1 MIPEIGQFALI
12 LALSL
17 AIAQGVLPL
26 VGAHRGDATMMRVGH
41 TAALGQFVFVVFA
54 FGCLTWVFLNDDFS
68 VLYVANHSQLSLP
81 TVYKVSAV
89 WGAHEGSLLMWIMLL
104 ATWTVAVARFSRGL
118 PEAFSARVIGVLGLL
133 SVGFLLFAI
142 LTSNPF
148 DRLVPAAADG
158 GDLNPLLQDP
168 GLAIH
173 PPLLYIGYVGFSV
186 AFAFA
191 IAAMISGDLDQKWA
205 KWTRPWTT
213 IAWMFLTLG
222 IAIGSWWAYY
232 ELGWG
237 GWWFWDAVEN
247 ASFMPWLIGT
257 ALIHSLAVTEKRG
270 LFKSWTLLLAITAFS
285 LSLLGTFL
293 VRSGI
298 IVSVHAFATDPT
310 RGSFILGFLAIV
322 VIGALILYAWRAPS
336 LDSDVGFGLLSRESF
351 LLLNN
356 VLLVVA
362 AALVLIGTLSPL
374 VIELINGE
382 KISIGPPWFNVA
394 FVVPMLPLLFLIGLG
409 MHTMWRQQNAST
421 WLSPLKIAAIVAL
434 VLGIAI
440 PLFFYGRISLMLAA
454 GCIASIWIIS
464 TSLILP
470 IRSLR
475 REKGTAGITRS
486 ALGMSVA
493 HLGMGLFVIG
503 VTIVSAF
510 NVESDQ
516 AMRQGEE
523 LDVAGYHFEIRE
535 LREVQGPNYSAIEA
549 LVEIRKDGDF
559 VAMVR
564 PQKRQ
569 YLVQKSW
576 MTEAG
581 IHVDW
586 NKDLF
591 VALGD
596 QLGNGAWSVRIQYKP
611 MIRFIWFG
619 ALLMALGGII
629 AVSDR
634 RYRLEVPAADKAG
647 AKSKRRGKGKAALE
661 GAR

>member
-17 AIAQGVLPL
+17 AICQAVLPL
-26 VGAHRGDATMMRVGH
+26 VGAHRGDAGMMGVAR
-41 TAALGQFVFVVFA
+41 TAATGQFLFVAVSFA
-54 FGCLTWVFLNDDFS
+54 CLTWAFLNDDFS
-68 VLYVANHSQLSLP
+68 VLYVANHSQLALP
-81 TVYKVSAV
+81 TIYKVSAV
-89 WGAHEGSLLMWIMLL
+89 WGAHEGSLLMWILIL
-104 ATWTVAVARFSRGL
+104 AAWTVAVARFSSGL
-118 PEAFSARVIGVLGLL
+118 PEAFAARVIGVLGLL
-133 SVGFLLFAI
+133 SIGFLLFAL

-148 DRLVPAAADG
+148 ERLVPAAADG

-191 IAAMISGDLDQKWA
+191 IAAMLSGDLDRTWA

-213 IAWMFLTLG
+213 LAWMFLTLG
-222 IAIGSWWAYY
+222 ISLGSWWAYY

-310 RGSFILGFLAIV
+310 RGFFILTFLAIV
-322 VIGALILYAWRAPS
+322 VIGALVLYAWRAPS
-336 LDSDVGFGLLSRESF
+336 LDSEVGFALLSRETF

-362 AALVLIGTLSPL
+362 TALVLIGTLSPL
-374 VIELINGE
+374 IVEMATGG

-394 FVVPMLPLLFLIGLG
+394 FLIPTIPLVILVGMG
-409 MHTMWRQQNAST
+409 MHVAWRVQSKT
-421 WLSPLKIAAIVAL
+421 PWLNMLKVPAIVAL
-434 VLGIAI
+434 LFGVVI
-440 PLFFYGRISLMLAA
+440 PLFVYGRISILLVVGCAA
-454 GCIASIWIIS
+454 AAWVVLV
-464 TSLILP
+464 SLIP
-470 IRSLR
+470 IVRSLR

-486 ALGMSVA
+486 VLGQSVA
-493 HLGMGLFVIG
+493 HLGLGVFVLG

-510 NVESDQ
+510 GVESDR
-516 AMRQGEE
+516 ALSPGESIE
-523 LDVAGYHFEIRE
+523 VAGYEFEMQG
-535 LREVQGPNYSAIEA
+535 LGNVQGPNFSAIEA
-549 LVEIRKDGDF
+549 EIEIRKDGEY
-559 VAMVR
+559 VATVR

-581 IHVDW
+581 IHPGLD
-586 NKDLF
+586 KDLF

-596 QLGNGAWSVRIQYKP
+596 QLGNGGWSVRVQYKP
-611 MIRFIWFG
+611 LIRLIWLG
-619 ALLMALGGII
+619 TLIMALGGVI

-634 RYRLEVPAADKAG
+634 RYRVKVREKNEAVAAGTEAPA
-647 AKSKRRGKGKAALE
+647 
-661 GAR
+661 

>member
-1 MIPEIGQFALI
+1 MIPEIGHFALI

-17 AIAQGVLPL
+17 ALCQGVLPL
-26 VGAHRGDATMMRVGH
+26 IGAHRNDPAMMSVART
-41 TAALGQFVFVVFA
+41 TAYGQFVFVA
-54 FGCLTWVFLNDDFS
+54 ISFGCLIWAFVQDDFS

-81 TVYKVSAV
+81 TGYKVSAA
-89 WGAHEGSLLMWIMLL
+89 WSAHEGSLLMWIFIL
-104 ATWTVAVARFSRGL
+104 AAWTMAVARFNAGIPKVL
-118 PEAFSARVIGVLGLL
+118 IARVIGILGLL
-133 SVGFLLFAI
+133 SVGFLLFAL

-148 DRLVPAAADG
+148 ERLIPAALDG
-158 GDLNPLLQDP
+158 ADLNPLLQDP

-191 IAAMISGDLDQKWA
+191 IAAMISGDLDQNWA
-205 KWTRPWTT
+205 KWTRPWT
-213 IAWMFLTLG
+213 IVAWMFLTLG
-222 IAIGSWWAYY
+222 IALGSWWAYY

-257 ALIHSLAVTEKRG
+257 ALIHSLAVTERRG
-270 LFKSWTLLLAITAFS
+270 LFKSWTLLLSISAFS

-310 RGSFILGFLAIV
+310 RGFFILGFLGVV
-322 VIGALILYAWRAPS
+322 VIGALVLYAWRAPA
-336 LDSDVGFGLLSRESF
+336 LDSDVGFSPLSRETF

-362 AALVLIGTLSPL
+362 TTLVLMGTLAPL
-374 VIELINGE
+374 IVEMMNGG
-382 KISIGPPWFNVA
+382 KISIGPPWFEVA
-394 FVVPMLPLLFLIGLG
+394 FMVPMIPLVLLLGLG
-409 MHTMWRQQNAST
+409 MHTAWRKQNKDP
-421 WLSPLKIAAIVAL
+421 WIRVLRIPAIVAITIGV
-434 VLGIAI
+434 VL
-440 PLFFYGRISLMLAA
+440 PLLFYGRVSLLLIVGCAAAAWIVIS
-454 GCIASIWIIS
+454 
-464 TSLILP
+464 SLIQP
-470 IRSLR
+470 VRSWR
-475 REKGTAGITRS
+475 RKKGSSAITRS

-510 NVESDQ
+510 GVESDR
-516 AMRQGEE
+516 AMRQGET
-523 LDVAGYHFEIRE
+523 LDVGGFEFELRE
-535 LREVQGPNYSAIEA
+535 IREVQGPNYAAIEA
-549 LVEIRKDGDF
+549 VVEIRRDSEF
-559 VAMVR
+559 VATVR

-569 YLVQKSW
+569 YLVQKNW

-581 IHVDW
+581 IHPSW

-596 QLGNGAWSVRIQYKP
+596 QLGDGAWSVRIQYKP
-611 MIRFIWFG
+611 MIRFIWLG
-619 ALLMALGGII
+619 AFIMALGGLVS
-629 AVSDR
+629 VSDR
-634 RYRLEVPAADKAG
+634 RYR
-647 AKSKRRGKGKAALE
+647 KSAS
-661 GAR
+661 

>member
-17 AIAQGVLPL
+17 AIAQGILPL
-26 VGAHRGDATMMRVGH
+26 VGAHRNDEAMMRVGH
-41 TAALGQFVFVVFA
+41 TAATGQFVFLLIAFA
-54 FGCLTWVFLNDDFS
+54 CLTWAFVNDDFS
-68 VLYVANHSQLSLP
+68 VLYVANHSQLALP
-81 TVYKVSAV
+81 TIYKVSAV
-89 WGAHEGSLLMWIMLL
+89 WGAHEGSLLLWILLL
-104 ATWTVAVARFSRGL
+104 AGWTVAVARFSSGL
-118 PEAFSARVIGVLGLL
+118 PAAFAARVIGVLGLL
-133 SVGFLLFAI
+133 SIGFLLFAL

-148 DRLVPAAADG
+148 DRLIPAAADG

-191 IAAMISGDLDQKWA
+191 IAAMISGDLDQRWA

-213 IAWMFLTLG
+213 LAWMFLTLG
-222 IAIGSWWAYY
+222 IALGSWWAYY

-310 RGSFILGFLAIV
+310 RGFFILSFLAIV
-322 VIGALILYAWRAPS
+322 VVGALVLYAWRAPS
-336 LDSDVGFGLLSRESF
+336 LDSDVGFALLSRETF

-362 AALVLIGTLSPL
+362 TALVLMGTLAPL
-374 VIELINGE
+374 VVEMATGG

-394 FVVPMLPLLFLIGLG
+394 FLVPTIPLVFLLGLG
-409 MHTMWRQQNAST
+409 MHTAWRMQPYEGWT
-421 WLSPLKIAAIVAL
+421 KILRIPIIVA
-434 VLGIAI
+434 VILGVVI
-440 PLFFYGRISLMLAA
+440 PLMFYGRLSILLFVGCAA
-454 GCIASIWIIS
+454 AAWVGA
-464 TSLILP
+464 TSLIPML
-470 IRSLR
+470 RSLR
-475 REKGTAGITRS
+475 RGKGAAGITRS
-486 ALGMSVA
+486 VLGMSVA
-493 HLGMGLFVIG
+493 HFGMGLFILG
-503 VTIVSAF
+503 VTVVSAF
-510 NVESDQ
+510 GVESDRALEPGQ
-516 AMRQGEE
+516 SI
-523 LDVAGYHFEIRE
+523 DVAGYHFEMKE
-535 LREVQGPNYSAIEA
+535 LRNVQGPNFSAIEA
-549 LVEIRKDGDF
+549 EVEIRKDGDY
-559 VAMVR
+559 VATVR

-569 YLVQKSW
+569 YLVQKNW

-581 IHVDW
+581 IYPSIR
-586 NKDLF
+586 KDLF

-596 QLGNGAWSVRIQYKP
+596 QLGDGGWSVRVQYKP
-611 MIRFIWFG
+611 LIRLIWLGSLF
-619 ALLMALGGII
+619 MAIGGLI

-634 RYRLEVPAADKAG
+634 RYRVNVEQRVEER
-647 AKSKRRGKGKAALE
+647 AKTAEMTA
-661 GAR
+661 

>member
-1 MIPEIGQFALI
+1 VIPEIGQFALV

-17 AIAQGVLPL
+17 AICQAILPL
-26 VGAHRGDATMMRVGH
+26 VGAHRGDESMMGVAR
-41 TAALGQFVFVVFA
+41 TAATGHFLFVAVAFA
-54 FGCLTWVFLNDDFS
+54 CLTWAFVNDDFS
-68 VLYVANHSQLSLP
+68 VLYVANHSQLALP
-81 TVYKVSAV
+81 TIYKVSAV
-89 WGAHEGSLLMWIMLL
+89 WGAHEGSLLLWILIL
-104 ATWTVAVARFSRGL
+104 AAWTVAVARFSAGV
-118 PEAFSARVIGVLGLL
+118 PKAFSARVIGVLGFL
-133 SVGFLLFAI
+133 SVGFLLFAL

-148 DRLVPAAADG
+148 ERLVPAAADG

-191 IAAMISGDLDQKWA
+191 IAAMISGDLDRTWA

-213 IAWMFLTLG
+213 LAWLFLTLG
-222 IAIGSWWAYY
+222 IALGSWWAYY

-298 IVSVHAFATDPT
+298 IVSVHAFASDPT
-310 RGSFILGFLAIV
+310 RGRFILAFLAIV

-336 LDSDVGFGLLSRESF
+336 LDSDAGFGLLSRETF

-362 AALVLIGTLSPL
+362 TALVLIGTLSPL
-374 VIELINGE
+374 VIEMATGG
-382 KISIGPPWFNVA
+382 KISIGPPWFDVA
-394 FVVPMLPLLFLIGLG
+394 FLVPMIPLVLLLG
-409 MHTMWRQQNAST
+409 MGMHAAWRTQEKSSWGRT
-421 WLSPLKIAAIVAL
+421 LRIPLIAAIV
-434 VLGIAI
+434 LGVVI
-440 PLFFYGRISLMLAA
+440 PLFVYGRVSLLLVVGCGAA
-454 GCIASIWIIS
+454 VWITASA
-464 TSLILP
+464 LIP
-470 IRSLR
+470 IVRSLR
-475 REKGTAGITRS
+475 REKGAAGISRS
-486 ALGMSVA
+486 MLGMSVA

-503 VTIVSAF
+503 VTVVSAF
-510 NVESDQ
+510 GVESDR
-516 AMRQGEE
+516 ALRPGDSVE
-523 LDVAGYHFEIRE
+523 VAGYEFEMKE
-535 LREVQGPNYSAIEA
+535 LRNVQGPNFSALEA
-549 LVEIRKDGDF
+549 EIEIRNDGEY
-559 VAMVR
+559 VATVR

-569 YLVQKSW
+569 YLVQRSP

-581 IHVDW
+581 IRAGLD
-586 NKDLF
+586 KDLF

-596 QLGNGAWSVRIQYKP
+596 SLGDGGWSVRIQYKP
-611 MIRFIWFG
+611 LIRFIWLG
-619 ALLMALGGII
+619 ALIMALGGLI
-629 AVSDR
+629 AISDR
-634 RYRLEVPAADKAG
+634 RYRVNVLEKTAVRTDAKEAPA
-647 AKSKRRGKGKAALE
+647 
-661 GAR
+661 

>member
-17 AIAQGVLPL
+17 AVCQAAIPL
-26 VGAHRGDATMMRVGH
+26 LGAHRNDAAMMAVGR
-41 TAALGQFVFVVFA
+41 TAATGQFVFVAVA
-54 FGCLTWVFLNDDFS
+54 FGCLTYAFLTSDFS

-81 TVYKVSAV
+81 TLYKVSAV
-89 WGAHEGSLLMWIMLL
+89 WGAHEGSLLLWILLL
-104 ATWTVAVARFSRGL
+104 AGWTVAVARFSSGL
-118 PEAFSARVIGVLGLL
+118 PDAFAARVIGILGFL
-133 SVGFLLFAI
+133 SVGFLLFAL

-148 DRLVPAAADG
+148 ERLVPAAADG
-158 GDLNPLLQDP
+158 ADLNPLLQDP

-191 IAAMISGDLDQKWA
+191 IAAMMSGDLDQKWA

-213 IAWMFLTLG
+213 LAWMFLTLG
-222 IAIGSWWAYY
+222 IALGSWWAYY

-310 RGSFILGFLAIV
+310 RGFFILSFLAV
-322 VIGALILYAWRAPS
+322 VVVGALLLYAWRAPT
-336 LDSDVGFGLLSRESF
+336 LDSDVGFGLLSRETF

-362 AALVLIGTLSPL
+362 TALVLIGTLSPL
-374 VIELINGE
+374 VIEMSTGG

-394 FVVPMLPLLFLIGLG
+394 FLVPMIPLVILLGMG
-409 MHTMWRQQNAST
+409 MHTAWRIQNKQP
-421 WLSPLKIAAIVAL
+421 WLRRLRIPAIAAL
-434 VLGIAI
+434 LLGVVI
-440 PLFFYGRISLMLAA
+440 PLLFYGRISILLFVGCGAA
-454 GCIASIWIIS
+454 VWIVLS
-464 TSLILP
+464 SLIQPL
-470 IRSLR
+470 RSLR

-503 VTIVSAF
+503 VTVVSAF
-510 NVESDQ
+510 GVESDRALQ
-516 AMRQGEE
+516 SGESIE
-523 LDVAGYHFEIRE
+523 VAGFEFHMKQLSNVE
-535 LREVQGPNYSAIEA
+535 GPNFSAIEA
-549 LVEIRKDGDF
+549 EVEIRDDGEY
-559 VAMVR
+559 VATVR

-569 YLVQKSW
+569 YLVQKNW

-581 IHVDW
+581 IFPGMD
-586 NKDLF
+586 KDLF

-596 QLGNGAWSVRIQYKP
+596 QLGNGGWSVRVQYKP
-611 MIRFIWFG
+611 LIRFIWLG
-619 ALLMALGGII
+619 ALVMAFGGLI
-629 AVSDR
+629 AISDR
-634 RYRLEVPAADKAG
+634 RYRVNVRAKAR
-647 AKSKRRGKGKAALE
+647 SRE
-661 GAR
+661 GAAEATA